1 MKFSMPKK
9 LNEDAILNEL
19 HGQSLFFKPKKE
31 AQESEPP
38 SPIPIVIPPVEVKKP
53 TPAIEPAPSR
63 DTTTPRYRDTVI
75 PRQGD
80 TLIETTRRAVKQF
93 GKEAATHRFTLEEK
107 RALKAIEH
115 EYSEKG
121 IRTSENE
128 ITRIAINYVV
138 EDYRSN
144 GEKSVL
150 ARVVELLNS

>member
-1 MKFSMPKK
+1 MPKK

-31 AQESEPP
+31 AQENEQLSPTPVAVPP
-38 SPIPIVIPPVEVKKP
+38 AEVKKP

-80 TLIETTRRAVKQF
+80 TIIESTRRAVKQF

-107 RALKAIEH
+107 KSLKAIEH

-128 ITRIAINYVV
+128 ITRIAINYIV
-138 EDYRSN
+138 EDYKDN
-144 GEKSVL
+144 GNNSILAQVL
-150 ARVVELLNS
+150 DLLNS